1 MAAILHYNQIEG
13 EGEYI
18 VITEEAVAPELIEDL
33 REHGYEFYASYDLD
47 DAGTLP
53 TERSLRAS

>member
-1 MAAILHYNQIEG
+1 MAAILHYNQIDG

-18 VITEEAVAPELIEDL
+18 VITEEKVNQDTIEDL
-33 REHGYEFYASYDLD
+33 REPGYVFYASYDLD